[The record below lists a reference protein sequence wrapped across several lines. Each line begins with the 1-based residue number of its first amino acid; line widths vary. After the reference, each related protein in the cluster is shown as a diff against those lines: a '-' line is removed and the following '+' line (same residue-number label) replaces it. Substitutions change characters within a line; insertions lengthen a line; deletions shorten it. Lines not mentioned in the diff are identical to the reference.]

1 MFPLD
6 PLVLLFLGCG
16 VSCCGTALFNFL
28 SQSCF
33 GTEVCF
39 QACPCSCS
47 CSTGGCRASGP
58 AAEVLFLFLVK
69 GGGFR
74 SDEDLARHLSKL
86 SFGFVAKLIPTGCKL
101 AQGIPSKIEKKGG
114 ILILSP
120 DMYSFIFFLLLLF
133 WQAVLIYTHAITQN
147 LASSTGIGPD
157 TLSRLWLA
165 GSPK

>member
-1 MFPLD
+1 M
-6 PLVLLFLGCG
+6 
-16 VSCCGTALFNFL
+16 
-28 SQSCF
+28 
-33 GTEVCF
+33 CF

-133 WQAVLIYTHAITQN
+133 WQALLIYTHAITQN